1 MLEQEQKKMNH
12 LTQTHVHQF
21 QSSAGR
27 CYFIYLD
34 VIKDVTLRQWKRKRK
49 KTGEE
54 TNKGQI
60 RQGVYKR
67 KVTINETKAG
77 SLRESIKSTN

>member
-1 MLEQEQKKMNH
+1 MNH
-12 LTQTHVHQF
+12 LTQTCVSISF
-21 QSSAGR
+21 RAP
-27 CYFIYLD
+27 LAD
-34 VIKDVTLRQWKRKRK
+34 VIYFKTMEKKKKK
-49 KTGEE
+49 KTGEGR
-54 TNKGQI
+54 NKGQI